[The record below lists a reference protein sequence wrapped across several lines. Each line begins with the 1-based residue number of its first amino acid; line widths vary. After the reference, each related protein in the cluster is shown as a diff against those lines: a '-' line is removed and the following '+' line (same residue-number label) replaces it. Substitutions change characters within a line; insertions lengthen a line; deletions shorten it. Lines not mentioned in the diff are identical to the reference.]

1 MNNYD
6 ISPRQFL
13 REEKITSIFANLL
26 DKALK
31 GSLKRLHSRKE
42 SLLKKKLFLVMKL
55 KKNFTSENLKGQ

>member
-26 DKALK
+26 DKAVK
-31 GSLKRLHSRKE
+31 GSLKDSTPEKRE
-42 SLLKKKLFLVMKL
+42 EEIVF
-55 KKNFTSENLKGQ
+55 NDET